1 VDINALSNYA
11 TVRQKEI
18 LGAIQSEGSEFK
30 AGLKLGIHHT
40 TVNKAYKAVKYKAAM
55 QGWSPDHGLVHA
67 LPDGLKLKGTSTL
80 YDMETGAAKIQ
91 WVKSLVDKERQEAI
105 FLEALEGFAEAIP
118 RSEKVKP
125 PELTDDNLLACY
137 PVGDHHFG
145 MLSWHEETGDDYDLS
160 IAESLLR
167 GSIDYL
173 IESAPHAETALVA
186 ILGDFMHYDS
196 FEAVTPAHKNL
207 LDADSRF
214 PKMVRAAIKTLRYM
228 IAQCLLKHQKVH
240 VIIEIGNHDPSSSIF
255 LMECFHNLYEHEPR
269 VTIDRSPSH
278 FHYYRFGKVLIGTHH
293 GDKVKSEKLPMIMA
307 TDRAKDWGDTEHRYW
322 WTGHIHHDSVKEFT
336 GCKTESFRVL
346 APLDAYAA
354 NAGYRSGRDMKA
366 IIMHKDF
373 GEVERHIINSQM
385 LGII

>member
-11 TVRQKEI
+11 TTRQKEI
-18 LGAIQSEGSEFK
+18 LGAIQSEGSEVK

-55 QGWSPDHGLVHA
+55 QGWSPSHDLVHP

-91 WVKSLVDKERQEAI
+91 WVKSSVDKERQEAI

-118 RSEKVKP
+118 RATPVQQH
-125 PELTDDNLLACY
+125 LITDESLLACY

-167 GSIDYL
+167 GSIDFL

-293 GDKVKSEKLPMIMA
+293 GDKVKSEKLPLIMA
-307 TDRAKDWGDTEHRYW
+307 TDRAKDWGDTEYRYW
-322 WTGHIHHDSVKEFT
+322 WTGHIHHDSVKEFS

-366 IIMHKDF
+366 IIMHKEH
-373 GEVERHIINSQM
+373 GEVSRNIINPRM
-385 LGII
+385 LNL